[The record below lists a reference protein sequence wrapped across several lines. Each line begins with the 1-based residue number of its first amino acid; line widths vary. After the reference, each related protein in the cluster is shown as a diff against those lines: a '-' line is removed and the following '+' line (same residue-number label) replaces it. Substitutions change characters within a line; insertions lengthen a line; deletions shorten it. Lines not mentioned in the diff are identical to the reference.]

1 MLPVCL
7 SPNNHKL
14 YFMKKILFA
23 LLVLGAQQ
31 AWAQHSTTETLFSAK
46 KGKTTIGAYGVPAAK
61 LTPIDGKFAVLTG
74 GYGGVLLNKKIM
86 LGAGA
91 YSLVNNVKMP
101 TLNTAGYQ
109 DYVNLW
115 YTGFVGEYIH
125 NSDKLVHWTAGA
137 LIGGGAVGRRD
148 KWDDDFD
155 HDHVYNNTGF
165 FVAEPFANLELN
177 ITKFLRLDIGASY
190 RYIAGSNTDGITDG
204 KLSGP
209 SVHLGIKAGKF

>member
-1 MLPVCL
+1 
-7 SPNNHKL
+7 
-14 YFMKKILFA
+14 MKKILFA

-31 AWAQHSTTETLFSAK
+31 AWAQHADTKTETETLFSSR
-46 KGKTTIGAYGVPAAK
+46 KGKKTTVGAYGVPAAK
-61 LTPIDGKFAVLTG
+61 LTPIDGKFAVLAG
-74 GYGGVLLNKKIM
+74 GYGGVLLNGKIM

-91 YSLVNNVKMP
+91 YSLVNNVEMP
-101 TLNTAGYQ
+101 TLNTSGYQ

-115 YTGFVGEYIH
+115 YTGFVAEYIH

-137 LIGGGAVGRRD
+137 LLGGGGVGRRD

-155 HDHVYNNTGF
+155 HDHVSNATGF

-190 RYIAGSNTDGITDG
+190 RYIAGSNTAGITDG